1 MYYFCYFFTSFYVNE
16 ILMQDCENWFIDELI
31 LILNTSHCLFLV
43 EENQY
48 GKARLC
54 QSKNNEKKYD

>member
-1 MYYFCYFFTSFYVNE
+1 
-16 ILMQDCENWFIDELI
+16 MQDCENWFIDELL
-31 LILNTSHCLFLV
+31 LIINTPHCLFLV

-54 QSKNNEKKYD
+54 LSKNNEKKCD

>member
-1 MYYFCYFFTSFYVNE
+1 MSFYINE
-16 ILMQDCENWFIDELI
+16 ILMQDCENWFIDELL
-31 LILNTSHCLFLV
+31 LIINTPHCLFLV

-54 QSKNNEKKYD
+54 LSKNNEKKCD